1 MRLKVS
7 YDRRTDGLFVRLSG
21 EVDLSVEEYLSAV
34 LDEATAG
41 QPPPPVVVAD
51 LSGLRFLDCAGVRVL
66 LRARRLAQGRGC
78 VLSVRDPQ
86 PAVER
91 VLRTLQITEILGL
104 SDP

>member
-51 LSGLRFLDCAGVRVL
+51 LSGLRLLDCAGVRVL
-66 LRARRLAQGRGC
+66 LRGTASRAGPWLR
-78 VLSVRDPQ
+78 
-86 PAVER
+86 VER
-91 VLRTLQITEILGL
+91 
-104 SDP
+104 P